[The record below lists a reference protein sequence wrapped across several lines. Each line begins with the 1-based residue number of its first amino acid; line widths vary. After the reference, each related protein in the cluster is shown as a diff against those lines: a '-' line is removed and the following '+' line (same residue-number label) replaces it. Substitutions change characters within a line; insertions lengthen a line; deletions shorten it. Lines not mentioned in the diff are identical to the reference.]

1 MNELYSSLLTLQ
13 DLDGEIEQA
22 QTRVTAFTP
31 RLAELRAPVSAIE
44 RETEQVRDKLE
55 QLRKQQAKLD
65 HGLNNKRERLR
76 IHKEKA
82 EKARKADEAELRTE
96 VDFIARAVE
105 AEEVET
111 KEVTDQVRRHEMRI
125 EELEKNAARTIEDL
139 APQVK
144 ELEAER
150 DTAADEL
157 KILQDKRSNAAQHL
171 DKQSLRLYERVRS
184 GKRKTALAPLTDD
197 GACGSCFNM
206 LPPQE
211 QSEIRTGNSLRRCE
225 ACGVILYPTQTS

>member
-13 DLDGEIEQA
+13 DLDGEIEKA
-22 QTRVTAFTP
+22 EARVAAFKP
-31 RLAELRAPVSAIE
+31 RLEELRTPIAAIE
-44 RETEQVRDKLE
+44 REMQQVREKLE

-111 KEVTDQVRRHEMRI
+111 KE
-125 EELEKNAARTIEDL
+125 
-139 APQVK
+139 
-144 ELEAER
+144 
-150 DTAADEL
+150 
-157 KILQDKRSNAAQHL
+157 
-171 DKQSLRLYERVRS
+171 
-184 GKRKTALAPLTDD
+184 
-197 GACGSCFNM
+197 
-206 LPPQE
+206 
-211 QSEIRTGNSLRRCE
+211 
-225 ACGVILYPTQTS
+225 